1 MSKKK
6 DHTKVTFQLF
16 VIFYQPDSRL
26 DCVIY
31 RHQVV
36 TSQEVQWPRWRLQDT
51 GGYRC
56 YRDGPEPVNTVL
68 LCAVFNSLIAARS
81 LHVLTESIFF
91 SPQEVCIVEVMSSKP
106 FIVFAPFPLSCYI
119 NHHIIPHHV
128 YLKIWLDNFTVVYF
142 YGVQTFLLA
151 CSAHTTRGRKQS
163 EFLTYRGFYKTL
175 IFQL

>member
-91 SPQEVCIVEVMSSKP
+91 PPKKKYVLSRSCQVNPSLCLPLFHWVVISTTILSLIMFILKFDLITLQLYIFMVFKP
-106 FIVFAPFPLSCYI
+106 FCWHVQRTPLGVANS
-119 NHHIIPHHV
+119 
-128 YLKIWLDNFTVVYF
+128 LNFLPIGAF
-142 YGVQTFLLA
+142 
-151 CSAHTTRGRKQS
+151 TR
-163 EFLTYRGFYKTL
+163 L
-175 IFQL
+175 